1 LKAAHLI
8 TIAAAVVLI
17 TILYWGGNTV
27 PPPGKPNAEMQ
38 RPSSGGEVAQGPDTM
53 KPASFDSIITASKAQ
68 LPKTVADTVTSLENE
83 LSATR
88 DSSRMAVV
96 FDKLSKIWDR
106 RQQPQVAAW
115 YMAKS
120 AIFENSEKKL
130 TFAGQLFLRLMENEA
145 VASVQLADA
154 REAVACLEQ
163 SLKINPN
170 NEETKLAVATGYI
183 EGTGE
188 PMRGVQILL
197 AITREKPDD
206 IPANL
211 LLGRMSIQSGQFD
224 KAVGRFEVIL
234 KQEPENK
241 EALYLLA
248 QAYDGKGDK
257 KKAVELLEKC
267 KKLVNDPE
275 FSKEIDEK
283 INSLK

>member
-145 VASVQLADA
+145 VAS
-154 REAVACLEQ
+154 EQ